1 MAGNGALV
9 GILIVIAISFF
20 LQMVFVGGMF
30 MVLRKAVKE
39 SQQRVQEMERKVDPI
54 VMRVNRILENSEDK
68 IGSIVTDASEMTRL
82 ARGQAQKIDRVVSEG
97 LDRMR
102 AQIIRADAI
111 ITGTLEAVEDAGVRV
126 RRSVLGPLQQASA
139 VLKGIRT
146 GIDYIRG
153 EHTSRG
159 SAVQNQDE
167 ELFI

>member
-1 MAGNGALV
+1 MAGNGALI

-20 LQMVFVGGMF
+20 LQMVFMGGMLV
-30 MVLRKAVKE
+30 VLRKAIKE
-39 SQQRVQEMERKVDPI
+39 SQQTVNSMERKIDPI
-54 VMRVNRILENSEDK
+54 MGRINRILESSEEK
-68 IGSIVTDASEMTRL
+68 ITSMVSDASEMTRL
-82 ARGQAQKIDRVVSEG
+82 ARGQAQKVDRVVTEG

-102 AQIIRADAI
+102 AQILRADSI

-146 GIDYIRG
+146 GIDVIRG
-153 EHTSRG
+153 GHSSRENA
-159 SAVQNQDE
+159 SANQDE

>member
-1 MAGNGALV
+1 MAGNGALI

-20 LQMVFVGGMF
+20 LQMVFMGGMLV
-30 MVLRKAVKE
+30 MLRKAVKE
-39 SQQRVQEMERKVDPI
+39 SQQTIHAMERKIDPI
-54 VMRVNRILENSEDK
+54 IGRINRILENSEEK
-68 IGSIVTDASEMTRL
+68 ITSIVSDASEMTRL
-82 ARGQAQKIDRVVSEG
+82 ARGQAQKVDRVVTEG

-102 AQIIRADAI
+102 TQILRADSI
-111 ITGTLEAVEDAGVRV
+111 ITGTLEAIEDTGVRV

-153 EHTSRG
+153 EHGSRG
-159 SAVQNQDE
+159 GNAANQDE